1 VLVWINGPF
10 GGGKTAAAF
19 ELRRRVDRAIVC
31 DPERLGY
38 GLHRML
44 PPALRTDFQNFA
56 AWRHGVHEVLD
67 LAAREWDGPVIVP
80 MTLIDPGYF
89 EEVVIRLRAG
99 GHDVRH
105 FSLLADRATVLR
117 RLRGRGFGLGLRHEQ
132 WAVTRLDECL
142 AQLQDPLFATHVHT
156 DDLSVPEVAEV
167 IARSA
172 GLAIRP
178 DTDGVVRA
186 RLRRYRTSLAHI
198 HLG

>member
-1 VLVWINGPF
+1 
-10 GGGKTAAAF
+10 
-19 ELRRRVDRAIVC
+19 
-31 DPERLGY
+31 
-38 GLHRML
+38 
-44 PPALRTDFQNFA
+44 
-56 AWRHGVHEVLD
+56 
-67 LAAREWDGPVIVP
+67 
-80 MTLIDPGYF
+80 
-89 EEVVIRLRAG
+89 
-99 GHDVRH
+99 VRH

-117 RLRGRGFGLGLRHEQ
+117 QLRGRGFGLSLRPEQ
-132 WAVTRLDECL
+132 WAVSRLDECL

-156 DDLSVPEVAEV
+156 DDRSVPEVAEV